1 MLADRG
7 FRTLLSREVLRFA
20 RVWMQTVVPTL
31 LTSLLYLVVF
41 GLALGS
47 RIKEVEGVPY
57 LEFILPGIAFMNL
70 VTGAHMNSSWSVF
83 DAKRERY
90 IDEVLISPMSN
101 LQIALAYALGGTLR
115 GSDNRG
121 RSFSCGRAVYRGQDR
136 PPVFAAPDRR
146 SNLFHI
152 FSSIGTAVGALAT
165 RIDHISLLTNVVIQ
179 PLAFL
184 GGVFYSVDMLPPI
197 LRTATLLNPIFHTVD
212 AARYATL
219 QTSDLNPYPALAVVV
234 LLAVLAFRRGL
245 VGDSPWPEP
254 PLLEAPEASLPPPG
268 RSSLRS
274 LPPRACSFS
283 ERARWRR
290 FSCRR
295 PSLPVVR

>member
-7 FRTLLSREVLRFA
+7 FRTLLSREILRFA

-47 RIKEVEGVPY
+47 RIKQVEGVPY

-101 LQIALAYALGGTLR
+101 VQIALAYALGGTLR
-115 GSDNRG
+115 GLVIG
-121 RSFSCGRAVYRGQDR
+121 AGVFLVGAPFIGVKIAHPLLLLLIGVLTSF
-136 PPVFAAPDRR
+136 
-146 SNLFHI
+146 I

-184 GGVFYSVDMLPPI
+184 GGVFYSVDMLPPV
-197 LRTATLLNPIFHTVD
+197 LRTATLFNPIFHTVD

-234 LLAVLAFRRGL
+234 LLAVLAFSGAWWAIARG
-245 VGDSPWPEP
+245 PN
-254 PLLEAPEASLPPPG
+254 
-268 RSSLRS
+268 LRY
-274 LPPRACSFS
+274 
-283 ERARWRR
+283 
-290 FSCRR
+290 
-295 PSLPVVR
+295 